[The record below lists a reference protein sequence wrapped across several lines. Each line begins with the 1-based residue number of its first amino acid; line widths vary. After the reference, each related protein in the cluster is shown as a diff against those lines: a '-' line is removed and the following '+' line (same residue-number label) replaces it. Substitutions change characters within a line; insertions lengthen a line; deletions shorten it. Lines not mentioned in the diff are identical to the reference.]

1 MNKRRKKSKIM
12 TMTKAAASQNIFG
25 MMVSFD
31 NPNALIEAAGAA
43 RKAGYRRID
52 AYSPYPVE
60 GLAEAL
66 ELQTTRL
73 PLVVLAGGLL
83 GAAGAYFMQYYAS
96 VIDYPLNVGGRPLH
110 SWPAFIPI
118 TFELTIL
125 VAAVFAVLGMLALNG
140 LPEPYHP
147 VFNVPEFE
155 LASRSH
161 FFLTIESDDPQFDL
175 DETRQFLES
184 LGGESVSEIAY

>member
-1 MNKRRKKSKIM
+1 MSKHG
-12 TMTKAAASQNIFG
+12 TYPKLYG
-25 MMVSFD
+25 LMVSFD
-31 NPNALIEAAGAA
+31 NPESLLEAAQAA
-43 RKAGYRRID
+43 REAGYQRID

-60 GLAEAL
+60 GLTEAMQL
-66 ELQTTRL
+66 RSTRL
-73 PLVVLAGGLL
+73 PWVVLLGGIIGAGG
-83 GAAGAYFMQYYAS
+83 GYFMQYYAS

-118 TFELTIL
+118 TFELAIL

-140 LPEPYHP
+140 LPQPYHP

-161 FFLTIESDDPQFDL
+161 FFLTIESSDPRFDL
-175 DETRQFLES
+175 EDTRQFLED

>member
-1 MNKRRKKSKIM
+1 
-12 TMTKAAASQNIFG
+12 MTKNNTYPKLFG
-25 MMVSFD
+25 LMVSFD
-31 NPNALIEAAGAA
+31 DPEALLAGARAA
-43 RKAGYRRID
+43 REAGYQRID

-60 GLAEAL
+60 GLSEAMQL
-66 ELQTTRL
+66 RTTRL
-73 PLVVLAGGLL
+73 PWIVLLGGLL
-83 GAAGAYFMQYYAS
+83 GAGGGYFMQYYAA

-118 TFELTIL
+118 TFELAIL

-140 LPEPYHP
+140 LPQPYHP

-161 FFLTIESDDPQFDL
+161 FFLTIESADPQFNR
-175 DETRQFLES
+175 DETRRFLEN
-184 LGGESVSEIAY
+184 LGGESVCEIAY